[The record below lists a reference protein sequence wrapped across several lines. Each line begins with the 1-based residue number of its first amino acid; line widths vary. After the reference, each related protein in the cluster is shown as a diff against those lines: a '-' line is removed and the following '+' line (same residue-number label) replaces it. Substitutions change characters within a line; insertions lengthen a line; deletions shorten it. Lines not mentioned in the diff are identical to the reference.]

1 MRDDYDFDEMPIDDW
16 VKKGTAHAL
25 SGDWALAR
33 AAYRRALE
41 MEDAGTGLFG
51 LGRRTRDVGIA
62 KSDSAF
68 AAGHRVYVQGA
79 LADALPHFE
88 IAKKNYAN
96 RADVYAM
103 QGLIRADLGD
113 LGVAEFLLLDA
124 LIVDP
129 FYVPALTVLGTVLQE
144 RGDLEGALSVYRQA
158 WVLDSEAQGLELF
171 MGQAYAISGQRDSAV
186 AVLRRVIARDP
197 GNAQARDLLREL
209 EGREL

>member
-1 MRDDYDFDEMPIDDW
+1 MPTAPMYMRC
-16 VKKGTAHAL
+16 
-25 SGDWALAR
+25 R
-33 AAYRRALE
+33 
-41 MEDAGTGLFG
+41 GLF
-51 LGRRTRDVGIA
+51 
-62 KSDSAF
+62 
-68 AAGHRVYVQGA
+68 A
-79 LADALPHFE
+79 LIWA
-88 IAKKNYAN
+88 IW
-96 RADVYAM
+96 
-103 QGLIRADLGD
+103 
-113 LGVAEFLLLDA
+113 GVAEFLLLDA

>member
-1 MRDDYDFDEMPIDDW
+1 MRDDYEWDEMPIGDW
-16 VKKGTAHAL
+16 VERGTAHAL

-33 AAYRRALE
+33 AAYGRALE

-51 LGRRTRDVGIA
+51 LGRQAREEGIA

-68 AAGHRVYVQGA
+68 AVGHRVYVQGT
-79 LADALPHFE
+79 LAEALPHFE
-88 IAKKNYAN
+88 VAKKYHAN

-113 LGVAEFLLLDA
+113 LELAEFLLLDA

-144 RGDLEGALSVYRQA
+144 RGDIEGALSVYRQA
-158 WVLDSEAQGLELF
+158 WVLDPEAQGLELF
-171 MGQAYAISGQRDSAV
+171 MGQAYAISGQRDSAI
-186 AVLRRVIARDP
+186 AVLRA
-197 GNAQARDLLREL
+197 
-209 EGREL
+209 